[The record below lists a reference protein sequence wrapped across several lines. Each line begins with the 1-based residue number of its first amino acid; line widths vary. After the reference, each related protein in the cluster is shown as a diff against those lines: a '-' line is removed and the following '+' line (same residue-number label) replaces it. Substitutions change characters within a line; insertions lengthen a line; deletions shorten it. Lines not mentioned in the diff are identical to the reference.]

1 MNLDQIGRMLADID
15 RRLARVENSPRLSHA
30 AIDNTT
36 VVVKDG
42 AGSLR
47 GLLGVQS
54 DGTTALNIVN
64 GPPPPTPSAP
74 ILASVLGGVT
84 VSWDGAFADGAII
97 PLDWSRVEVHAS
109 TTDGFT
115 PALETLK
122 TTFETPQGGT
132 TVVPCDEPV
141 YVVLVARNT
150 SGTASDATSQ
160 AGPLGPA
167 PVVATDL
174 LDGIVTELKLADDA
188 VTEAKIAAD
197 AVGSTALQDSAVLAE
212 NLADAAVEVGKI
224 ADNAVTG
231 PAIASE
237 AVTAGKLA
245 ANSVTAASIQAGAVT
260 AAKVAAGAITTDKL
274 TVSGGA
280 NLLSDPSFEGAYTA
294 DLVAGNAFWSV
305 DASKGNGSNK
315 SLKVDATA
323 GTPTNRDLA
332 LFEMPIL
339 PGEQLFLAVDY
350 QASSDYAGTPRIY
363 ARWEDASGGFL
374 ASGAA
379 QASPPVLGA
388 TWQRISATVTAPP
401 STAKVRLNVASTGGT
416 AGSVWFDNAAVRPVL
431 GGTQIQDGAV
441 TTQKLVAAAVQALQI
456 DAGAVNADKLA
467 AGAVTTAKLDAL
479 AVTADKIAANAIT
492 VGKIAAG
499 AVDAT
504 AIAADAITGKTIT
517 GGTITGSM
525 IQTGTAGERMTFN
538 EGDANKIIVYNEAD
552 IAINELSARGLLV
565 KGTSGAVL
573 WLNPNSTYPA
583 LTLWNAAQTK
593 AASVAVSEPVTGD
606 ANLELVCAPFA
617 GGGYNQVVWRS
628 VLSRDAAFIERLATD
643 AVPTAKRIGGRL
655 YLDSGIF
662 NAAYRDD
669 DDPTKATNLN
679 IIANV
684 VYTNNGRL
692 SVTAPASSN
701 SVLYAEVPTAH
712 TGNLFRLYR
721 DSDKFVVDKD
731 GNTTVAGRVKPMTG
745 ESGTLSLQSGWTN
758 YDTVNYGTAQVR
770 KTADGRAYLIGRL
783 QAGTTASGTLV
794 ATLPNSSYWPVVR
807 HPFPHRAPQG
817 GVDVTL
823 LVNEI
828 GELRIYDITGTVTN
842 LSLSAISWPLW

>member
-30 AIDNTT
+30 AIDDTA
-36 VVVKDG
+36 VEVRDG
-42 AGSLR
+42 AGGLR
-47 GLLGVQS
+47 AILGMQG
-54 DGTTALNIVN
+54 DGTTAVNIVN
-64 GPPPPTPSAP
+64 GPPPPAPSAP
-74 ILASVLGGVT
+74 ILGSVLGGVT
-84 VSWDGAFADGAII
+84 VSWDGSFADGAII

-109 TTDGFT
+109 TTDGFV

-132 TVVPCDEPV
+132 AVVPCDEPV
-141 YVVLVARNT
+141 YVILVARNT
-150 SGTASDATSQ
+150 SGTASDPTSQ

-245 ANSVTAASIQAGAVT
+245 ADSVAAASIQAGAVT

-280 NLLSDPSFEGAYTA
+280 NLLSDPSLEGAYTA
-294 DLVAGNAFWSV
+294 ALVSGNAFWSV
-305 DASKGNGSNK
+305 DASKGNGSTK
-315 SLKVDATA
+315 SLKVDAAA

-401 STAKVRLNVASTGGT
+401 NTAKVRLNVASTGGT

-431 GGTQIQDGAV
+431 GGTQIQDGAI

-525 IQTGTAGERMTFN
+525 IQTAESGERITL
-538 EGDANKIIVYNEAD
+538 NEAD
-552 IAINELSARGLLV
+552 ANMILVYNDVEAIGELSSRGLLV
-565 KGTSGAVL
+565 KGTTGAVT
-573 WLNPNSTYPA
+573 WINPSTPLPQIRFDNASGTNSAFFQMAEVNP
-583 LTLWNAAQTK
+583 
-593 AASVAVSEPVTGD
+593 GD
-606 ANLELVCAPFA
+606 ANLQFFTGTFA
-617 GGGYNQVVWRS
+617 ADGFTDRVWRQYMGTDFTMIERIRRSSSSAYRGGRINLRADFAEIGYMDSANAANAGYLLHQPGAVTSKGRHIVEPQAAGSDS
-628 VLSRDAAFIERLATD
+628 VLH
-643 AVPTAKRIGGRL
+643 
-655 YLDSGIF
+655 
-662 NAAYRDD
+662 
-669 DDPTKATNLN
+669 
-679 IIANV
+679 
-684 VYTNNGRL
+684 
-692 SVTAPASSN
+692 VTAQS
-701 SVLYAEVPTAH
+701 TH
-712 TGNLFRLYR
+712 TGNLLRLFR
-721 DSDKFVVDKD
+721 DSEKFAVDKD
-731 GNTTVAGRVKPMTG
+731 GNTTIAGRIKPATG

-783 QAGTTASGTLV
+783 QAGTTTSGTLV

-828 GELRIYDITGTVTN
+828 GELRIYDISGTVTN